1 MADSSIKTT
10 QNIGLTQSTLKK
22 SMLTNKFKK
31 LDCRKYNN
39 EYFMLP
45 YKEKLDLSIFQQII
59 SEYQKILE

>member
-31 LDCRKYNN
+31 LDCRKYN
-39 EYFMLP
+39 EYFMVP
-45 YKEKLDLSIFQQII
+45 YKEKLDLSIFEQII
-59 SEYQKILE
+59 SEYKKILE